1 MTDYV
6 QIKNIDGLKAS
17 TTQNMNKPI
26 PETIGTSNAITVH
39 NDKNIKVNTIKQSNL
54 TSNCWLVQMN
64 GFEACAD
71 CQFYTFNRKTGKLKV
86 TSQCGGGQTLALM
99 LKTFGMS
106 MYDKCK
112 ASEFWKAHP
121 NASFTK
127 FVQSMQKQGRW
138 EHPLRK
144 YKNKIKDLYQIATEK
159 QSHQQTQSLNELYP
173 YTEISTNPNAKRI
186 IATNS
191 HYPTQCTCE
200 TGYKKTA
207 YRDETYTFE
216 DKTIYYY
223 HQHAIAVKTKDSIT
237 FDSCGFRTS
246 TTKERINNYLP
257 QPYRLYQDSHK
268 WFIEA
273 RRWNEQSEHW
283 ESVIPQDIEFYDG
296 LTLKVETPCLK
307 P

>member
-1 MTDYV
+1 MTDYA
-6 QIKNIDGLKAS
+6 QIKNIDGLNAA

-26 PETIGTSNAITVH
+26 PETVGTSNAVTVH
-39 NDKNIKVNTIKQSNL
+39 NDKNVKVNTIKQSNL

-71 CQFYTFNRKTGKLKV
+71 CEVYPFNRKTGKLKV
-86 TSQCGGGQTLALM
+86 TSDCGGGQTLALM
-99 LKTFGMS
+99 LKNFGIS
-106 MYDKCK
+106 MFDQWH
-112 ASEFWKAHP
+112 AGDFWKAHP
-121 NASFTK
+121 NASFAK
-127 FVQSMQKQGRW
+127 FVQAMQKQNCW
-138 EHPLRK
+138 ETPLRK
-144 YKNKIKDLYQIATEK
+144 YKNKIKELCQIATEK
-159 QSHQQTQSLNELYP
+159 QAHPQIQALDDIYP
-173 YTEISTNPNAKRI
+173 YSEISINPNAKRTM
-186 IATNS
+186 ASSS
-191 HYPTQCTCE
+191 HYPTECTCD
-200 TGYKKTA
+200 TGHKKTA

-237 FDSCGFRTS
+237 LDSCGFRTL

-257 QPYRLYQDSHK
+257 QPYRLYQNSHK

-296 LTLKVETPCLK
+296 LTLKMNLNATT
-307 P
+307 